1 MSRRG
6 SWARERAPPIIQLR
20 DAIAYFFVCY
30 LFNLENFLSR
40 ASRPSVSKKIQGA
53 AHAEDIGKP
62 RTSHYRKLHLQARSG
77 RRSVGVRVCEA
88 KGQCDHQRI
97 CTLTANLRRECP
109 PQVEQN
115 QPISCQQV
123 RCPINYPT
131 SLFAAS
137 IDRMAIAAAHPL
149 ELASSRVRDEGALVA
164 GVYRHLALVL
174 ANVERHAQKR
184 LSISIEL
191 ANSRF
196 TSMG

>member
-1 MSRRG
+1 MSP
-6 SWARERAPPIIQLR
+6 ERT
-20 DAIAYFFVCY
+20 
-30 LFNLENFLSR
+30 
-40 ASRPSVSKKIQGA
+40 KTGW
-53 AHAEDIGKP
+53 
-62 RTSHYRKLHLQARSG
+62 
-77 RRSVGVRVCEA
+77 
-88 KGQCDHQRI
+88 
-97 CTLTANLRRECP
+97 RRECP

-115 QPISCQQV
+115 QPISYQQV

-184 LSISIEL
+184 LFSITIEF